1 MTIYCPVGTVF
12 LRFALVYL
20 GLYMLATQI
29 AGGVFI
35 TPVAALPALGMV
47 WPLRGITEWTAIT
60 LFGATPPLIYVGNSG
75 DTVFHWTQ
83 TFLLLVIAIVATAV
97 WVAVDRDG
105 VGARRAVPLQKW
117 FRLFVRFALAAQMFY
132 YGIAK
137 VIPTQF
143 PPPSLVTLVEPV
155 GHLALADMLWT
166 FVGSSTSYQIFT
178 GCAEL
183 IAGLLLVVPQTT
195 PLGALIAL
203 ADMIQVFVLNMT
215 YDFALKQLSFHL
227 ILLSLFVLAPDV
239 KRLANVLV
247 LNRPAPPRDEPPL
260 FATPRANRMAL
271 VAQLAAGVYLIAMFT
286 NLSLRFWEG
295 PGGPG
300 SPRSPLYGI
309 WDVEELSV
317 DGEVRPP
324 ALNDYDRRWR
334 RVIFDA
340 DNVIVFQRTDDSFAH
355 YGVSVDVGRRLVAM
369 TKGNS
374 RIWKAVFVYD
384 RPAAD
389 RLVLT
394 GEMDG
399 RRIRADLQLVGLDT
413 FRLLNGRFRWV
424 RPPAPYAD

>member
-1 MTIYCPVGTVF
+1 VVIVSTI
-12 LRFALVYL
+12 LSRFCVVYF

-35 TPVAALPALGMV
+35 TPVFALPALGMV
-47 WPLRGITEWTAIT
+47 WPLRQITEWTAINV
-60 LFGATPPLIYVGNSG
+60 FGATPPLIYVGNSG

-83 TFLLLVIAIVATAV
+83 TFLLLTAAAVATAV
-97 WVAVDRDG
+97 WAAADKRDRP
-105 VGARRAVPLQKW
+105 ALYKW
-117 FRLFVRFALAAQMFY
+117 FRVFVRFALAAQMFY
-132 YGIAK
+132 YGLAK
-137 VIPTQF
+137 IIPTQF

-166 FVGSSTSYQIFT
+166 FVGASTPYQIFT
-178 GCAEL
+178 GCAEM
-183 IAGLLLVVPQTT
+183 IAGLLLLVPQTT
-195 PLGALIAL
+195 PLGAVIAL
-203 ADMIQVFVLNMT
+203 ADMIQVFILNMT

-227 ILLSLFVLAPDV
+227 ILLSLFLLAPDFR
-239 KRLANVLV
+239 RLANVLV
-247 LNRPAPPRDEPPL
+247 LNRPAPAREDPPL
-260 FATPRANRMAL
+260 FRTTRANRIAL
-271 VAQLAAGVYLIAMFT
+271 VAQLAVGVYLIAIFT

-309 WDVEELSV
+309 WDIAALEV
-317 DGEVRPP
+317 DGDVRPP
-324 ALNDYDRRWR
+324 VLNDYDRRWR

-355 YGVSVDVGRRLVAM
+355 YGVSVDVGRRLVSL

-374 RIWKAVFVYD
+374 RIWKATFVYD
-384 RPAAD
+384 RPADD

-399 RRIRADLQLVGLDT
+399 HRIRADLTLVPLDS
-413 FRLLNGRFRWV
+413 FRLLNSRFRWV

>member
-1 MTIYCPVGTVF
+1 VRTVV
-12 LRFALVYL
+12 LRFCIVYL

-35 TPVAALPALGMV
+35 TPVAALPALGMA
-47 WPLRGITEWTAIT
+47 WPLRGITEWTAIHV
-60 LFGATPPLIYVGNSG
+60 FGAAPPLVYAGNSG

-83 TFLLLVIAIVATAV
+83 TFLLLTTAV
-97 WVAVDRDG
+97 AVTAIWTAA
-105 VGARRAVPLQKW
+105 ARRPHHPAIDTW
-117 FRLFVRFALAAQMFY
+117 FRLLVRFALAAQMFY
-132 YGIAK
+132 YGLAK
-137 VIPTQF
+137 IVPTQF

-166 FVGSSTSYQIFT
+166 FVGSSTAYQIFT
-178 GCAEL
+178 GCAEML
-183 IAGLLLVVPQTT
+183 AGLLLLVPQTT

-203 ADMIQVFVLNMT
+203 ADMVQVFVLNMT

-227 ILLSLFVLAPDV
+227 ILLSLFLLAPDLR
-239 KRLANVLV
+239 RLANVLV
-247 LNRPAPPRDEPPL
+247 LNRPAPAREEPPL
-260 FATPRANRMAL
+260 FATPGANRIAL
-271 VAQLAAGVYLIAMFT
+271 LAQLAVGVYLIAMFT

-309 WDVEELSV
+309 WEVEELSV

-324 ALNDYDRRWR
+324 VLNDYDRRWR

-355 YGVSVDVGRRLVAM
+355 YGVSMDVGRRLLSM

-384 RPAAD
+384 RPVAD